1 MRLMFST
8 LCGTGLAV
16 LCGAVLAR
24 FTTLGTLQLL
34 GCGIAI
40 AALAA
45 NYAYDL
51 RVLRRTAIRLRVFR
65 RKLVDDAMR
74 PPAQGS
80 GTGAQA
86 HVPVRLLVAGLQ
98 RAAIGIRGTLAASLA
113 FIQRAALD
121 GLRYTLRTLR
131 TLRAGTWAVRRLA
144 ALLYRSG
151 AAANAAT
158 SGFFTRERAEP
169 DPRLPQRAKL
179 MWVSYALLAAWALYE
194 VVPQTSL
201 ARQPMEMAAAGASS
215 AITAMATTSAAIRVI
230 GAAAADGSGARHLP
244 AAAAAVA
251 AITDHET
258 SLTTSSSSPR
268 GSGACQ
274 GRQCACSSLLD
285 LFLTEAPAKEL

>member
-8 LCGTGLAV
+8 LCGIGLAV

-24 FTTLGTLQLL
+24 FTTLGALQLL

-74 PPAQGS
+74 PPAQAS
-80 GTGAQA
+80 GTGARA
-86 HVPVRLLVAGLQ
+86 HVPVRLLVVGLQ
-98 RAAIGIRGTLAASLA
+98 RAATAIRGTLAASLA

-121 GLRYTLRTLR
+121 GLRCALR

-194 VVPQTSL
+194 VAPQTSL
-201 ARQPMEMAAAGASS
+201 ARQPMEMAAAGASG

-251 AITDHET
+251 AISDHET
-258 SLTTSSSSPR
+258 SLTTSSSSTR